1 MNETVLEV
9 LIAICKYNRLE
20 NTINHYKYFCVYF
33 HLLKMLCTIE
43 LKQLHSFLL
52 HPVAKLL
59 VHDIKKLTHFPSY
72 THKNV
77 HTMHTHA
84 HTIDLHTHTLTH
96 TPFSFKYCK
105 SLSITLLLCA
115 VQRNHYNHNIHKS
128 LLFKC
133 QH

>member
-1 MNETVLEV
+1 MT
-9 LIAICKYNRLE
+9 CKYNRLG

-84 HTIDLHTHTLTH
+84 HTIDLHTHTHIHPSPSSIVKVWALHYCCVQCKGTIII
-96 TPFSFKYCK
+96 TIYTKVYFLSASISFFIAA
-105 SLSITLLLCA
+105 SWL
-115 VQRNHYNHNIHKS
+115 
-128 LLFKC
+128 
-133 QH
+133 